1 VTIIKKVIKLA
12 WDSLP
17 ELVAA
22 IWEMAKRAIAATREF
37 AQYLVDTGRLGV
49 TRSER
54 YIGSETVGLAH
65 YFLLADHY
73 KIFFAGIAK
82 EEEDDTVWPSVDKAI
97 GFVLW
102 HALDELGVKPTSRR
116 MAEDAGEPFDDYWVY
131 NVQRQERGGRGI
143 LPWAP
148 AAVRRAAAEDG
159 EPLPWGLRRRYET
172 ALGTELDGVRLHTG
186 PAAAAAAD
194 ALDARAYTIG
204 RHIHFGNSEFA
215 PGTSSG
221 DRLLAHELA
230 HAGWAPCA
238 PRRQYGF
245 GVVPANAESERRA
258 QAAARRAVG

>member
-1 VTIIKKVIKLA
+1 
-12 WDSLP
+12 
-17 ELVAA
+17 
-22 IWEMAKRAIAATREF
+22 
-37 AQYLVDTGRLGV
+37 
-49 TRSER
+49 
-54 YIGSETVGLAH
+54 
-65 YFLLADHY
+65 
-73 KIFFAGIAK
+73 
-82 EEEDDTVWPSVDKAI
+82 
-97 GFVLW
+97 
-102 HALDELGVKPTSRR
+102 

-215 PGTSSG
+215 PGTSCRRTLNRNG
-221 DRLLAHELA
+221 
-230 HAGWAPCA
+230 A
-238 PRRQYGF
+238 PRRPPG
-245 GVVPANAESERRA
+245 GRWVNAAVRSRCCRRPYRKPRKPESN
-258 QAAARRAVG
+258 